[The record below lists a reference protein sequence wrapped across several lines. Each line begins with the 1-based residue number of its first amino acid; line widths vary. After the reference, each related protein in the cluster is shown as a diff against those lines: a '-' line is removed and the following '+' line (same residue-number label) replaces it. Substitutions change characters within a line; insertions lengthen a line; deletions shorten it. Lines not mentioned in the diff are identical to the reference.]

1 MMVLKNI
8 GAMKQLVKGFV
19 CKTGMELNVKYI
31 VRRIEKIVDG
41 IPVTGQRVRG
51 FVIQNGMDQTVRFT
65 VAMMIHL
72 NGIFVIKQLVK
83 KNVTQIGTGQTV
95 QNFARKSRKVTIHA
109 TMKQG
114 LRLATLTGLVK
125 IAHGIA
131 KRMTIIAVMLSVY

>member
-1 MMVLKNI
+1 
-8 GAMKQLVKGFV
+8 MKQLVKGFV

-31 VRRIEKIVDG
+31 VRRRMRLVND
-41 IPVTGQRVRG
+41 IPVTGQLVRR
-51 FVIQNGMDQTVRFT
+51 FVIQHGLDQTARFT
-65 VAMMIHL
+65 VAVMMIHL
-72 NGIFVIKQLVK
+72 NGIFVMKQLVK

-95 QNFARKSRKVTIHA
+95 QNFARKSSKVTIHA

-131 KRMTIIAVMLSVY
+131 KRMTIIAVMLSVN

>member
-1 MMVLKNI
+1 
-8 GAMKQLVKGFV
+8 MKQLVKGFV

-31 VRRIEKIVDG
+31 VRRRMRLVNV
-41 IPVTGQRVRG
+41 IPVTGQLVRR
-51 FVIQNGMDQTVRFT
+51 FVIQNGLDQTARFT
-65 VAMMIHL
+65 VAVMIHL
-72 NGIFVIKQLVK
+72 NGIFVMKQLVK

-95 QNFARKSRKVTIHA
+95 QNFARKSSKVTIHA

-131 KRMTIIAVMLSVY
+131 KRMTIIAVMLSMN